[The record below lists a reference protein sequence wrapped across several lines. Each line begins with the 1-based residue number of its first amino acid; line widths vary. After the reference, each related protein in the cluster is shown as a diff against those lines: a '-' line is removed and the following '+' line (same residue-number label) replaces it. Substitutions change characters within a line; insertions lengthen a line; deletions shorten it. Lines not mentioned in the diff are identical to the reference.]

1 MTKTKILLW
10 LAVAAAT
17 LVASSCKTSTSAVQG
32 AQQAGGH
39 GKADAAKFV
48 SRLAAEG
55 GKPAALSA
63 KAKFRLQV
71 AGHDVS
77 LSGNVR
83 IKRGQVIRLQLVA
96 LGLVEAARMEFT
108 PDYVLVMDRINKQ
121 YVKAAY
127 GELGFL
133 RDSGLNFHSLQA
145 LFLNEL
151 FMPGA
156 AAVDSRAAASF
167 TAYPAGTD
175 MAVMYERRN
184 MTYRWMADAAQPQI
198 KSANVLYRDAKRGNA
213 TLDWKY
219 SGFSYFGGRQFP
231 SANAVTLTLP
241 GRTVRLDFSLTGIS
255 ADTGWPSRTEVSDRY
270 KRVSLDDIMRR
281 LSAL

>member
-1 MTKTKILLW
+1 M
-10 LAVAAAT
+10 
-17 LVASSCKTSTSAVQG
+17 ASCRTTSGVQQGTPTGTGTEDNSAN
-32 AQQAGGH
+32 
-39 GKADAAKFV
+39 KFV
-48 SRLAAEG
+48 EQMVEGG

-71 AGHDVS
+71 AGQDVS

-83 IKRGQVIRLQLVA
+83 IKRGDVIRLQLVA
-96 LGLVEAARMEFT
+96 LGIMEAARMEFT

-127 GELGFL
+127 SELDFL
-133 RDSGLNFHSLQA
+133 RDSGLNFYSIQSM
-145 LFLNEL
+145 FLNEL
-151 FMPGA
+151 FVPGA

-167 TAYPAGTD
+167 TVYPAGTD
-175 MAVMYERRN
+175 MAVMLERQN
-184 MTYRWMADAAQPQI
+184 MTYRWMADAAGPQI

-219 SGFSYFGGRQFP
+219 SGFSNFGGRQFP

-241 GRTVRLDFSLTGIS
+241 RRTVRLDFSLTGVS
-255 ADTGWPSRTEVSDRY
+255 DDTDWPSRTEVTSKY